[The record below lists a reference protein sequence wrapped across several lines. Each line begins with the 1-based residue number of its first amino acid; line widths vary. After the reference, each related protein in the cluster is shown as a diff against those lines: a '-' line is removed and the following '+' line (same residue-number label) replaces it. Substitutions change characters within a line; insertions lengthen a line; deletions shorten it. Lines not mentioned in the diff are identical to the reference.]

1 MFALGAQHA
10 INGHSEDYMDLAKE
24 LAKTCHESYQ
34 RTGKLLAMC
43 FMLSNHSG
51 NEVKK
56 IMNIMMSFSVIT
68 L

>member
-34 RTGKLLAMC
+34 RTGKAR
-43 FMLSNHSG
+43 FARVSYSADHSG
-51 NEVKK
+51 MK
-56 IMNIMMSFSVIT
+56 
-68 L
+68 

>member
-34 RTGKLLAMC
+34 RTGIPWEMK
-43 FMLSNHSG
+43 
-51 NEVKK
+51 
-56 IMNIMMSFSVIT
+56 
-68 L
+68 